1 MFYVCVLQSLKDKK
15 LYIGYSSDLKR
26 RLREHKIGGSV
37 STKKRLPFKLLY
49 YEAHTNEK
57 DARRL
62 ERYFKTEK
70 GKSTLRQMLRE
81 ALK

>member
-1 MFYVCVLQSLKDKK
+1 MFYVYVLQSLKDKK

-37 STKKRLPFKLLY
+37 STRKRLPFKLLY
-49 YEAHTNEK
+49 YEVHTNEK
-57 DARRL
+57 DARRR

-70 GKSTLRQMLRE
+70 GKSTLRQMLR
-81 ALK
+81 KC